1 MKKMIIPMAIILL
14 AACNSNNPS
23 GAGVEG
29 PADSTRTMTRD
40 DSTVTTNNQAY
51 NTTDTGASKGSITD
65 SSGQHTMGNMDS
77 GKDSMH

>member
-1 MKKMIIPMAIILL
+1 MKKMIIPIAIILL

-40 DSTVTTNNQAY
+40 DSTATTNNQAY
-51 NTTDTGASKGSITD
+51 NTTDTGASKGGLMD
-65 SSGQHTMGNMDS
+65 SSGEHTISNRNKN
-77 GKDSMH
+77 KDSAH

>member
-1 MKKMIIPMAIILL
+1 MKKMIIPIAIILL

-40 DSTVTTNNQAY
+40 DSTATTTNQAY
-51 NTTDTGASKGSITD
+51 NTTDTGASKGGLMD
-65 SSGQHTMGNMDS
+65 SSGEHTISNRNKN
-77 GKDSMH
+77 KDSAH